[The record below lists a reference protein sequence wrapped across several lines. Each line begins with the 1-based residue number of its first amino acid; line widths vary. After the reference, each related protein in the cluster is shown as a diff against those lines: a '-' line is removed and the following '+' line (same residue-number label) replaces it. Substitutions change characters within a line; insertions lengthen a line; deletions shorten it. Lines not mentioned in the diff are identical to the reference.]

1 MFGSVVVN
9 AFQITFR
16 AKIHANDVF
25 LFFKNYFWHQHIKT
39 IQNVQTILNFSKNK
53 KKFKFQ
59 TLPTSTTPCISLVLH
74 CWMSAKMAG
83 KKTFEKRA
91 CHLQILFLAIS
102 LREQRTRIDMD
113 RCLTASSNKINRTA
127 LKIYPFIT
135 ISLTCLQKKSSYL
148 VEIASINA

>member
-1 MFGSVVVN
+1 MQINHMF
-9 AFQITFR
+9 FCI
-16 AKIHANDVF
+16 
-25 LFFKNYFWHQHIKT
+25 IKCS
-39 IQNVQTILNFSKNK
+39 ISGMKKEK
-53 KKFKFQ
+53 KKTGLEQRMK
-59 TLPTSTTPCISLVLH
+59 TLYTRRSTTPCISLVLH